1 MNRKLLPVL
10 IFATLAGI
18 PLPAQPANHEH
29 WVTTWATSATLA
41 RVDIPR
47 AAPANANPNANANAA
62 ANPAR
67 LIGTRGF
74 TDQTVRMIV
83 RASIGG
89 HRLRV
94 KLANA
99 FGAPAVEIGA
109 AHIALQDKDSQIVA
123 ASDRPLLFN
132 GKPKC
137 TLGPG
142 VALVSDPVDLTFAP
156 LAYVTVSLYLPVETG
171 PPNAHGT
178 GLHTT
183 YVSQGDATA
192 QPAIANPL
200 VTTASYYWLSSID
213 VLAPAK
219 AAAIVAF
226 GDSIT
231 DGAQSTVNTD
241 HSWPALLAARLARNP
256 KTADIGV
263 SNQGIGGNRVRRDI
277 TGVSALGRFDRD
289 VLGQSGVKWLMLLE
303 GINDIGHGATDP
315 TEKVTAEDIIGGYK
329 QLIDAAHDHGIKVIG
344 CTLTPYEGANY
355 ARPEGEAVREA
366 VNNWIRTSHAFDAV
380 VDFEAAVRDAAN
392 PKHIRAEFDPGD
404 HLHPNNAGY
413 EAMANAID
421 LTMFTRK

>member
-1 MNRKLLPVL
+1 MKLRL
-10 IFATLAGI
+10 TLALIG
-18 PLPAQPANHEH
+18 LQFASAMLRAQPANHEH
-29 WVTTWATSATLA
+29 WVTTWATSPPLA
-41 RVDIPR
+41 RVQPPPP
-47 AAPANANPNANANAA
+47 APFYANPQQTIN
-62 ANPAR
+62 
-67 LIGTRGF
+67 GRGF

-83 RASIGG
+83 RTSIGG

-99 FGAPAVEIGA
+99 FGAPPVEIGA
-109 AHIALQDKDSQIVA
+109 AHIALRDKDSQIVA

-132 GKPKC
+132 GKPNC

-142 VALVSDPVDLTFAP
+142 VALVSDPVDLSFAP
-156 LAYVTVSLYLPVETG
+156 LAYLTVSLYFPVETG
-171 PPNAHGT
+171 PPNTHAT

-183 YVSQGDATA
+183 YISKGDATA
-192 QPAIANPL
+192 QPAIADPL
-200 VTTASYYWLSSID
+200 STTAAYYWLSSID

-256 KTADIGV
+256 KTAAIGV
-263 SNQGIGGNRVRRDI
+263 SNQGIGGNRVLREI
-277 TGVSALGRFDRD
+277 SGVSALGRFDRD
-289 VLGQSGVKWLMLLE
+289 VLGQSGVRWLMLLE
-303 GINDIGHGATDP
+303 GINDIGHGAVDP
-315 TEKVTAEDIIGGYK
+315 TEKVTADDIIGAYK
-329 QLIDAAHDHGIKVIG
+329 QIVDAAHDHGIKVIG
-344 CTLTPYEGANY
+344 CTLTPYEGASY
-355 ARPEGEAVREA
+355 SRPEGEAVREA

-380 VDFEAAVRDAAN
+380 VDFDAATRDPAN
-392 PKHIRAEFDPGD
+392 PKRFRAEFDPGD

-421 LTMFTRK
+421 LTIFTRK

>member
-1 MNRKLLPVL
+1 MIRKLPSIL
-10 IFATLAGI
+10 ILAALAGI
-18 PLPAQPANHEH
+18 PLSAQSAGSQH
-29 WVTTWATSATLA
+29 WVATWATSPPLA
-41 RVDIPR
+41 RVQPAP
-47 AAPANANPNANANAA
+47 AAPANPNPQQSINA
-62 ANPAR
+62 
-67 LIGTRGF
+67 RGF

-83 RASIGG
+83 RTSIGG

-94 KLANA
+94 KFANA
-99 FGAPAVEIGA
+99 FGAPTVEIGA
-109 AHIALQDKDSQIVA
+109 AHIALRDKDSEIVA

-156 LAYVTVSLYLPVETG
+156 LASLAVSLYFPIETG
-171 PPNAHGT
+171 PPSAHST

-183 YVSQGDATA
+183 YISKGDATA
-192 QPAIANPL
+192 QAAIADPL
-200 VTTASYYWLSSID
+200 STTASYYWLSSID

-231 DGAQSTVNTD
+231 DGAQSTIDTD
-241 HSWPALLAARLARNP
+241 HSWPALLAARLAKNP
-256 KTADIGV
+256 KTAGIGV
-263 SNQGIGGNRVRRDI
+263 SNQGIGGNRVLRDI
-277 TGVSALGRFDRD
+277 SGVSALGRFDRD

-303 GINDIGHGATDP
+303 GINDIGHGAVDP
-315 TEKVTAEDIIGGYK
+315 KETVTAEDIIGGYK
-329 QLIDAAHDHGIKVIG
+329 QLIEAAHDHGIKVIG

-366 VNNWIRTSHAFDAV
+366 VNDWIRTSHAFDAV
-380 VDFEAAVRDAAN
+380 ADFEAATRDAAN
-392 PKHIRAEFDPGD
+392 PKRIRAEFDPGD

-421 LTMFTRK
+421 LTIFTRK

>member
-1 MNRKLLPVL
+1 MIRKLLPIL
-10 IFATLAGI
+10 ILATLAGI
-18 PLPAQPANHEH
+18 PLSGQPANHEH
-29 WVTTWATSATLA
+29 WVTTWATSPPHA
-41 RVDIPR
+41 RVQPLP
-47 AAPANANPNANANAA
+47 AAPANPNPQQSINA
-62 ANPAR
+62 
-67 LIGTRGF
+67 RGF
-74 TDQTVRMIV
+74 ADQTVRMIV

-94 KLANA
+94 KFANA
-99 FGAPAVEIGA
+99 FGAPPVEIGA
-109 AHIALQDKDSQIVA
+109 AHIALRDKDSQIVA
-123 ASDRPLLFN
+123 ASDRALLFN
-132 GKPKC
+132 GNPKC

-142 VALVSDPVDLTFAP
+142 MALVSDPVDLTFAP
-156 LAYVTVSLYLPVETG
+156 LATFAVSLYFPVETG

-183 YVSQGDATA
+183 YISKTGDSTA
-192 QPAIANPL
+192 QPAMADPL
-200 VTTASYYWLSSID
+200 LTTASYYWLSSID

-219 AAAIVAF
+219 AAAIVAL

-231 DGAQSTVNTD
+231 DGALSTVNTD
-241 HSWPALLAARLARNP
+241 HSWPALLAARLAKNP
-256 KTADIGV
+256 KTAEIGV
-263 SNQGIGGNRVRRDI
+263 SNQGIGGNRVLRDI

-315 TEKVTAEDIIGGYK
+315 KEAVMADDIIGGYK
-329 QLIDAAHDHGIKVIG
+329 QIIDAAHDHGIKVIG

-380 VDFEAAVRDAAN
+380 ADFEAATRDPAN
-392 PKHIRAEFDPGD
+392 PKRIRAEFDPGD

-421 LTMFTRK
+421 LTIFTRK

>member
-1 MNRKLLPVL
+1 VKLRLALAL
-10 IFATLAGI
+10 IGLQFAGAAML
-18 PLPAQPANHEH
+18 LAQPAAHEH
-29 WVTTWATSATLA
+29 WVATWATSPPLA
-41 RVDIPR
+41 RVQPPP
-47 AAPANANPNANANAA
+47 AAPANPNPQQTINA
-62 ANPAR
+62 
-67 LIGTRGF
+67 RGF
-74 TDQTVRMIV
+74 TDRTVRMIV
-83 RASIGG
+83 RTSIGG

-94 KLANA
+94 KFANA
-99 FGAPAVEIGA
+99 FGAPPVEIGA
-109 AHIALQDKDSQIVA
+109 AHVAIRDKDSQIVP
-123 ASDRPLLFN
+123 ASDRALLFN

-137 TLGPG
+137 ILGPG
-142 VALVSDPVDLTFAP
+142 MALVSDPVDLTFAP
-156 LAYVTVSLYLPVETG
+156 LAYLAVSLYFPIETG
-171 PPNAHGT
+171 PPNTHAT

-183 YVSQGDATA
+183 YVSQAGDATA
-192 QPAIANPL
+192 QPAIADPL

-219 AAAIVAF
+219 SAAIVAL

-241 HSWPALLAARLARNP
+241 HSWPALLAARLAKNP
-256 KTADIGV
+256 KTAGIGV
-263 SNQGIGGNRVRRDI
+263 SNQGIGGNRVLRDI

-315 TEKVTAEDIIGGYK
+315 KEAVMADDIIGGYK
-329 QLIDAAHDHGIKVIG
+329 QIIDAAHDHGIKVIG

-380 VDFEAAVRDAAN
+380 ADFEAATRDPAN
-392 PKHIRAEFDPGD
+392 PKRIRAEFDPGD

-421 LTMFTRK
+421 LTIFTRK

>member
-1 MNRKLLPVL
+1 MIRKLLPIL
-10 IFATLAGI
+10 ILATSTGAWLSG
-18 PLPAQPANHEH
+18 QPANHEH
-29 WVTTWATSATLA
+29 WVTTWATSPPLA
-41 RVDIPR
+41 RVQPPP
-47 AAPANANPNANANAA
+47 AAPANPNPQQTINA
-62 ANPAR
+62 
-67 LIGTRGF
+67 RGF

-94 KLANA
+94 KFANA
-99 FGAPAVEIGA
+99 FGAPPVEIGA
-109 AHIALQDKDSQIVA
+109 AHIALRDKDSEIVA

-137 TLGPG
+137 ILGPG
-142 VALVSDPVDLTFAP
+142 MALVSDPVDLTFAP
-156 LAYVTVSLYLPVETG
+156 LAYLTVSLYFPVETG
-171 PPNAHGT
+171 PPNSHGT

-183 YVSQGDATA
+183 YISKGDAAA
-192 QPAIANPL
+192 QAAIADPL
-200 VTTASYYWLSSID
+200 LTTASYYWLSSID
-213 VLAPAK
+213 VVAPAK
-219 AAAIVAF
+219 SAAIVAL

-241 HSWPALLAARLARNP
+241 HSWPALLAARLVKNP
-256 KTADIGV
+256 KTAEIGV
-263 SNQGIGGNRVRRDI
+263 SNQGIGGNRVLRDI

-303 GINDIGHGATDP
+303 GINDIGHGAVDP
-315 TEKVTAEDIIGGYK
+315 KEAVTTEDIIGGYK
-329 QLIDAAHDHGIKVIG
+329 QLIEAAHDHGIKVIG

-380 VDFEAAVRDAAN
+380 VDFEAATRDPAS
-392 PKHIRAEFDPGD
+392 PKRFRAEFDPGD

-421 LTMFTRK
+421 LTIFTRK

>member
-1 MNRKLLPVL
+1 
-10 IFATLAGI
+10 
-18 PLPAQPANHEH
+18 
-29 WVTTWATSATLA
+29 
-41 RVDIPR
+41 
-47 AAPANANPNANANAA
+47 
-62 ANPAR
+62 
-67 LIGTRGF
+67 
-74 TDQTVRMIV
+74 
-83 RASIGG
+83 
-89 HRLRV
+89 
-94 KLANA
+94 
-99 FGAPAVEIGA
+99 
-109 AHIALQDKDSQIVA
+109 
-123 ASDRPLLFN
+123 
-132 GKPKC
+132 
-137 TLGPG
+137 

-263 SNQGIGGNRVRRDI
+263 SNQGIGGNRVLRDI